1 MLHLTDNSVSR
12 RSFLSVGSLALGGV
26 ALPDLLRAQ
35 ETVKQLGGVAKDRTV
50 VFLFMHGGPSQT
62 ETFDPKMGAPSGIR
76 SMTGEIPTRLPGVTF
91 GGTFENWH
99 G

>member
-1 MLHLTDNSVSR
+1 M
-12 RSFLSVGSLALGGV
+12 GSLALGGV

-35 ETVKQLGGVAKDRTV
+35 ETVKNLGGVAKDRTV

-76 SMTGEIPTRLPGVTF
+76 SMTGEIPRLPGITLAVRLK
-91 GGTFENWH
+91 NWPTE
-99 G
+99 